1 MLAGAESVI
10 SGRQIRAARALLGWS
25 REKLCE
31 ETGMSWSTLARLEQ
45 GAADPRVSTV
55 EAVQA
60 ALERAGIEFVSGEG
74 KGEGVRLVSLD

>member
-1 MLAGAESVI
+1 
-10 SGRQIRAARALLGWS
+10 
-25 REKLCE
+25 
-31 ETGMSWSTLARLEQ
+31 MSWSTLARLEQ